1 MTKRVLVTGAGGL
14 IGHRVVEL
22 LSRSCEPVAL
32 VRSAGAAPHGVEEIA
47 TDLADPTFVQ
57 RLPSRMDAVI
67 HLAQAAGFANFPDDA
82 PSVFRVNT
90 GAFAELLAW
99 AAKAGVKS
107 FVHASSGG
115 LYGRGPKPFSEEA
128 APRIEGPLAFYLGTK
143 CAAELLA
150 KPYGSVF
157 SVAALRYF
165 FVYGPR
171 QRDSMLIPRLVRS
184 VSNGQAITLAGR
196 DGMRINPIYVDDAAE
211 ATIAA
216 LRLEGSTVANVAG
229 SEALPLREIAHLIG
243 EAVGVSP
250 QFQTSNEPEGNDL
263 LADISRMQEL
273 LHTPRI
279 GFREGVGRLVDANRV
294 ASNA

>member
-1 MTKRVLVTGAGGL
+1 MRVLVTGAGGL
-14 IGHRVVEL
+14 IGRRVVEL
-22 LSRSCEPVAL
+22 LSLTCEPIAL
-32 VRSAGAAPHGVEEIA
+32 VRSAGAAPPGVEEIA
-47 TDLADPTFVQ
+47 ADLADPAFAQ
-57 RLPSRMDAVI
+57 RLPSHVDAVI

-99 AAKAGVKS
+99 SAKAGVKS

-115 LYGRGPKPFSEEA
+115 LYGRGPKPFREEDP
-128 APRIEGPLAFYLGTK
+128 PRIEGPLAFYLGTK

-150 KPYGSVF
+150 KPYGSIF

-171 QRDSMLIPRLVRS
+171 QRETMLIPRLVKS
-184 VSNGQAITLAGR
+184 VGNGQAITLAGR

-216 LRLEGSTVANVAG
+216 LRLEGNAVVNVAG
-229 SEALPLREIAHLIG
+229 SEALCLREIASLIG
-243 EAVGVSP
+243 EAVEVPP
-250 QFQTSNEPEGNDL
+250 QFQSSNEPEGNDL
-263 LADISRMQEL
+263 VADISRMREL
-273 LHTPRI
+273 LHIPTI
-279 GFREGVGRLVDANRV
+279 GFREGIGRLVDAKRV
-294 ASNA
+294 SSNA